1 LKQPLSNNTARGA
14 AVKLEAATQANTARG
29 AAVKLEADTS
39 SKQTTNKQAQQL
51 IIKQKQTNLNPFLF
65 Q

>member
-14 AVKLEAATQANTARG
+14 AI
-29 AAVKLEADTS
+29 KLEADTS
-39 SKQTTNKQAQQL
+39 SNQTNKQAQQL

-65 Q
+65 QKQAK

>member
-14 AVKLEAATQANTARG
+14 AI
-29 AAVKLEADTS
+29 KLEADTS
-39 SKQTTNKQAQQL
+39 SNQTNKQAQQL

-65 Q
+65 QKQSR